1 MMFTA
6 QAANSEMNITAQ
18 KLSPLALAYIGDA
31 VYELAVREYLV
42 GCGQAHNKDLHRRAV
57 ELVRA
62 ERQSALYESIADLL
76 DDEEKQVMRQGR
88 NAKGG
93 HQPPHTSVG
102 AYRRATGVEALV
114 GWLYLQGKNER
125 LKLIFEQL
133 FEIYRKEQEK

>member
-1 MMFTA
+1 MTVA
-6 QAANSEMNITAQ
+6 PE

-31 VYELAVREYLV
+31 VYELAVREYLL
-42 GCGQAHNKDLHRRAV
+42 GRGEAHNKELHRRAV

-62 ERQSALYESIADLL
+62 EKQSELYDVLCGLL
-76 DDEEKQVMRQGR
+76 GDEEKEVMRHGR

-114 GWLYLQGKNER
+114 G
-125 LKLIFEQL
+125 
-133 FEIYRKEQEK
+133 